1 MLAVFNT
8 SLDLP
13 PADDIFFMEMQEEVN
28 QSVASDNCASYG
40 MKLLSVPTQ
49 DVGDAFATQ
58 GYAPS
63 ATHKELI

>member
-1 MLAVFNT
+1 
-8 SLDLP
+8 
-13 PADDIFFMEMQEEVN
+13 MEMQEEVN

-49 DVGDAFATQ
+49 DVDDAFATQ

-63 ATHKELI
+63 AKGIPDTSVWHKAIEPKK